1 METFSDFLERIH
13 AFEYP
18 SFHLEHDVFQPPLTL
33 ADKVRPDGSYRRFT
47 GDTIL
52 YWLDQQ
58 TQKTLSI
65 WQDSLYARAGALLS
79 DKLNNAQMHVTLHD
93 LSLGQPEKLCHYA
106 KKQLSELKQEPISM
120 RMTVVFPLAATSLA
134 IALEPI
140 NEKEYQKWITR
151 YEKTEQIVRLP
162 CLSTPHITLAYFRPK
177 MYTKQEISLL
187 QDWLDEYGYVDRA
200 LTLEP
205 EYCQYISFY
214 SMNDYKSS

>member
-65 WQDSLYARAGALLS
+65 WQDSLYACAGALLS

-120 RMTVVFPLAATSLA
+120 RMTVVFPLAATALPSRWNLSMKKNIKNGSLA
-134 IALEPI
+134 MKKRNRSSVFLIYPHRI
-140 NEKEYQKWITR
+140 SPWHTSGQKCIR
-151 YEKTEQIVRLP
+151 SRKSLCCKTGL
-162 CLSTPHITLAYFRPK
+162 
-177 MYTKQEISLL
+177 
-187 QDWLDEYGYVDRA
+187 
-200 LTLEP
+200 
-205 EYCQYISFY
+205 
-214 SMNDYKSS
+214 MNTDMSIGH

>member
-1 METFSDFLERIH
+1 
-13 AFEYP
+13 FEYP

-162 CLSTPHITLAYFRPK
+162 YLSTPHITLAYFRPK
-177 MYTKQEISLL
+177 I
-187 QDWLDEYGYVDRA
+187 
-200 LTLEP
+200 
-205 EYCQYISFY
+205 
-214 SMNDYKSS
+214 